1 MKLAIFFG
9 LLAVINLAFGATKSG
24 NKMPETFVSACEQK
38 FPTAEVIFNFRDVD
52 VEEDYRES
60 IKSLTA
66 SARKS
71 NSIHSG
77 ARHVLG
83 LTTYK
88 LSWGLDASVESL
100 QLRELDVACARPTI
114 KIDLEVLYHKVHIA
128 KEFARNSC
136 EYNFV
141 RDHEYKHVNINK
153 DNMRRH
159 SKELIAAFN
168 KQFSNRIIYGSIA
181 KVNKEV
187 QTTMDKKWIP
197 FVKKTTEKMEAESN
211 KRHKVLDSPEEY
223 AKGSTVCS
231 GKISAILQG
240 LERK

>member
-1 MKLAIFFG
+1 MCRYNDMKLAIFFG
-9 LLAVINLAFGATKSG
+9 LLAVINLAFGATKTG

-114 KIDLEVLYHKVHIA
+114 KIDL
-128 KEFARNSC
+128 
-136 EYNFV
+136 
-141 RDHEYKHVNINK
+141 
-153 DNMRRH
+153 
-159 SKELIAAFN
+159 
-168 KQFSNRIIYGSIA
+168 
-181 KVNKEV
+181 
-187 QTTMDKKWIP
+187 
-197 FVKKTTEKMEAESN
+197 
-211 KRHKVLDSPEEY
+211 
-223 AKGSTVCS
+223 
-231 GKISAILQG
+231 
-240 LERK
+240 